1 MQSWIISILTPV
13 FSVNNSNMLIC
24 YTDLLLLVLKPVV
37 LFNISVFILFMNIN
51 LKRMAFEIKIFC
63 NLNIFTVTSGQIN
76 ASFLK
81 EKWTINKWKITD
93 FKLLNGSVCVTT
105 CTRITFFESASVT
118 PASLS
123 IMIDE
128 CNKQK
133 YFLLSCC
140 CGN

>member
-1 MQSWIISILTPV
+1 
-13 FSVNNSNMLIC
+13 MLIC

-81 EKWTINKWKITD
+81 EKLTINK
-93 FKLLNGSVCVTT
+93 
-105 CTRITFFESASVT
+105 
-118 PASLS
+118 
-123 IMIDE
+123 
-128 CNKQK
+128 
-133 YFLLSCC
+133 
-140 CGN
+140 